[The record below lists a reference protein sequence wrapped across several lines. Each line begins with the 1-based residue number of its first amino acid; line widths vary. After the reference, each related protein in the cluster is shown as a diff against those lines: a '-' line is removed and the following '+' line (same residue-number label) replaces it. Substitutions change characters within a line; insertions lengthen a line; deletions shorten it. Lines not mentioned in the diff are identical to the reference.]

1 MILDLGKAMTRF
13 RYAVNKSTLTEGITV
28 PKALEGWIDAPALGQ
43 KRQITLIFGETQVH
57 ATLRRLN
64 NARGHVQIKYE
75 NKEGLLFRQWLARVF
90 AASQTRMKGEYVEFE
105 RLRSDVFRVDA
116 FPVSSQPSQRLE
128 ISEWI
133 FHRSDQGVLQ
143 RLAPVREIPAII
155 HHVEFKTEGSQNF
168 YNRQMARLFADWNW
182 QSERRIVPELP
193 LRSDFVKGPVLV
205 EVEFGNART
214 YYQDYVK
221 FLLASHYRTAE
232 FGVLIVPTEDF
243 ARFLCEVGKRKA
255 MAKGGHCYSG
265 MIHLE
270 KVRREL
276 EFLKFML
283 PTPLVIAGIRAA
295 QGVSAGYDKR

>member
-1 MILDLGKAMTRF
+1 VTRF
-13 RYAVNKSTLTEGITV
+13 RHAVSKSTLTEGITV
-28 PKALEGWIDAPALGQ
+28 PKALESWIEAPALGQ
-43 KRQITLIFGETQVH
+43 KRQITLVFGDTRVR
-57 ATLRRLN
+57 ATLRRLD

-75 NKEGLLFRQWLARVF
+75 NKEGLPFRQWLARVF
-90 AASQTRMKGEYVEFE
+90 AASQTRIKGEYLEFE
-105 RLRSDVFRVDA
+105 RMRGDVFKVEA

-133 FHRSDQGVLQ
+133 FHRSDQGVFQ

-155 HHVEFKTEGSQNF
+155 HNVEFKTEGSQNF
-168 YNRQMARLFADWNW
+168 YNSQMARLFADWNW
-182 QSERRIVPELP
+182 QSEKRIVPELP
-193 LRSDFVKGPVLV
+193 LRSDFVKGGILV

-221 FLLASHYRTAE
+221 FLLACHYRTAE
-232 FGVLIVPTEDF
+232 FGILIVPTEDF
-243 ARFLCEVGKRKA
+243 ARFLCEVGRRKA
-255 MAKGGHCYSG
+255 MAKGGHSYSG

-283 PTPLVIAGIRAA
+283 PTPFVIAGIRAA
-295 QGVSAGYDKR
+295 R